1 MNLRMESKNPY
12 EEFVE
17 SFSSTMRKGLDLP
30 LGNIAPPS
38 DYTVKSNAP
47 KVVILSPHPDDECVM
62 GALALRLKRETGSA
76 VVNIPI
82 TFGSNPAR
90 KVQRKEELANA
101 CKWIGFEIH
110 DLEDGGLEKITP
122 EARLQDTKH
131 WEQAVS
137 KLTRAIEQIEPDIL
151 FFPNATDW
159 NRTHL
164 GVHLLTHDSLNQIG
178 SASIT
183 LIETE
188 FWGQIKEPNLLVE
201 SSFEEVGDLVAA
213 LSHHKGEVRRNPFH
227 LHLPSWM
234 QDNVR
239 RGAEVVGGQGGNA
252 PDFDFATLYR
262 VSRMEKG
269 KIYLPWEGGRLLS
282 KTKPGESTILDKL
295 SSTTA

>member
-1 MNLRMESKNPY
+1 MDSKNPY

-17 SFSSTMRKGLDLP
+17 SFSSTMRKGLELP
-30 LGNIAPPS
+30 LDNIPPPLDS
-38 DYTVKSNAP
+38 TVKPHAP
-47 KVVILSPHPDDECVM
+47 KVAILSPHPDDECVM

-76 VVNIPI
+76 VVNIPV

-90 KVQRKEELANA
+90 KVERKEELANA

-137 KLTRAIEQIEPDIL
+137 KLTLAIEQIEPDII

-159 NRTHL
+159 HRTHL
-164 GVHLLTHDSLNQIG
+164 GVHLLTHDSLNRIG
-178 SASIT
+178 SASMT

-201 SSFEEVGDLVAA
+201 SSVEEVGDLVAA

-227 LHLPSWM
+227 LRLPAWM

-269 KIYLPWEGGRLLS
+269 KIYLPWEGGRLLAKS
-282 KTKPGESTILDKL
+282 KTGESAILDKL
-295 SSTTA
+295 K

>member
-1 MNLRMESKNPY
+1 MDSKNPY

-30 LGNIAPPS
+30 LGNIAPPT
-38 DYTVKSNAP
+38 DYTVKSHAP
-47 KVVILSPHPDDECVM
+47 KVAILSPHPDDECVM

-76 VVNIPI
+76 VVNIPV
-82 TFGSNPAR
+82 TFGSNPSR
-90 KVQRKEELANA
+90 KVERKEELANA
-101 CKWIGFEIH
+101 CKWIGFEIY

-122 EARLQDTKH
+122 EVRLQDTKH

-137 KLTRAIEQIEPDIL
+137 KLTRAIEQIQPDIL

-178 SASIT
+178 SASMT

-201 SSFEEVGDLVAA
+201 SSTEEVGDLVAA

-227 LHLPSWM
+227 LRLPSWM

-269 KIYLPWEGGRLLS
+269 KIYFPWEGGRCLS
-282 KTKPGESTILDKL
+282 KTKPGESTIFDKL
-295 SSTTA
+295 K

>member
-1 MNLRMESKNPY
+1 MDSKNPY
-12 EEFVE
+12 KEFVE

-30 LGNIAPPS
+30 LGNIPPAP
-38 DYTVKSNAP
+38 DCTVKSHAP
-47 KVVILSPHPDDECVM
+47 KVAILSPHPDDECVM
-62 GALALRLKRETGSA
+62 GALALRLKRESGSA
-76 VVNIPI
+76 VVNIPV

-90 KVQRKEELANA
+90 KVERKEELANA

-122 EARLQDTKH
+122 ETRLQDTNY

-159 NRTHL
+159 NSTHL

-178 SASIT
+178 SISMT

-201 SSFEEVGDLVAA
+201 SSTDEVGDLVAA

-269 KIYLPWEGGRLLS
+269 KIYLPWEGGRLLAKS
-282 KTKPGESTILDKL
+282 KTGESTILDKL
-295 SSTTA
+295 K

>member
-1 MNLRMESKNPY
+1 MDSKNPY

-17 SFSSTMRKGLDLP
+17 SFSSTMRNGLDLP
-30 LGNIAPPS
+30 LGNIPPPP

-76 VVNIPI
+76 VVNIPV
-82 TFGSNPAR
+82 TFGSNPSR
-90 KVQRKEELANA
+90 KVERKEELANA

-110 DLEDGGLEKITP
+110 DLGDGGLEKITP

-164 GVHLLTHDSLNQIG
+164 GVHLLAHDSLNQIG
-178 SASIT
+178 SASMT

-201 SSFEEVGDLVAA
+201 SSTEEVGDLVAA

-227 LHLPSWM
+227 LRLPSWM

-262 VSRMEKG
+262 VSRMERG

-282 KTKPGESTILDKL
+282 KTKPGECTILDKL
-295 SSTTA
+295 K

>member
-1 MNLRMESKNPY
+1 MNLRMDSKNPY

-30 LGNIAPPS
+30 LGNIAPPAGC
-38 DYTVKSNAP
+38 TVKSHAP
-47 KVVILSPHPDDECVM
+47 KVAILSPHPDDECVM

-76 VVNIPI
+76 VVNIPV

-178 SASIT
+178 STSMT

-201 SSFEEVGDLVAA
+201 SSTEEVGDLVAA

-227 LHLPSWM
+227 LRLPSWM

-295 SSTTA
+295 K

>member
-1 MNLRMESKNPY
+1 MDTKNPY

-17 SFSSTMRKGLDLP
+17 SFSSNMRKGIGLP
-30 LGNIAPPS
+30 LGNIPPPS
-38 DYTVKSNAP
+38 DYMVKSDAP
-47 KVVILSPHPDDECVM
+47 KVAILSPHPDDECVM

-76 VVNIPI
+76 VVNIPV

-90 KVQRKEELANA
+90 KLERKEELSNA

-122 EARLQDTKH
+122 EARSQDSKH
-131 WEQAVS
+131 WEQAVLT
-137 KLTRAIEQIEPDIL
+137 LTRAIEQIEPDIL
-151 FFPNATDW
+151 FLPNATDW

-164 GVHLLTHDSLNQIG
+164 GVHLLAHDSLNQIG
-178 SASIT
+178 SASMT

-201 SSFEEVGDLVAA
+201 SSSEEVGDLVAA

-227 LHLPSWM
+227 LRLPAWM

-252 PDFDFATLYR
+252 PDFEFATLYR
-262 VSRMEKG
+262 VSRMEGG
-269 KIYLPWEGGRLLS
+269 KIYLPWEEGRLLAKS
-282 KTKPGESTILDKL
+282 RPGESAILDKL
-295 SSTTA
+295 K

>member
-1 MNLRMESKNPY
+1 MDMKNPY

-17 SFSSTMRKGLDLP
+17 SFSSTIQKGLDLP
-30 LGNIAPPS
+30 LGNIPPPT
-38 DYTVKSNAP
+38 DYTVKSHAP
-47 KVVILSPHPDDECVM
+47 KVAILSPHPDDECVM

-76 VVNIPI
+76 VVNIPV

-90 KVQRKEELANA
+90 KSERQEELSNA

-122 EARLQDTKH
+122 EARSQDTKH

-137 KLTRAIEQIEPDIL
+137 KLIRAIEQIEPDII

-164 GVHLLTHDSLNQIG
+164 GVHLLTNDSLNRIG
-178 SASIT
+178 SASMT

-201 SSFEEVGDLVAA
+201 SSSEEVGDLVAA

-227 LHLPSWM
+227 LRLPAWM

-262 VSRMEKG
+262 VSRMDKG
-269 KIYLPWEGGRLLS
+269 NIYLPWEGGRLLAKS
-282 KTKPGESTILDKL
+282 RTGESAILDKL
-295 SSTTA
+295 K

>member
-1 MNLRMESKNPY
+1 MDSKNPY

-17 SFSSTMRKGLDLP
+17 SFSSNMRKGLDLP
-30 LGNIAPPS
+30 LGNIPPPP
-38 DYTVKSNAP
+38 DYTVKSHAP
-47 KVVILSPHPDDECVM
+47 KVAILSPHPDDECVM
-62 GALALRLKRETGSA
+62 GALALRLMRETGSK
-76 VVNIPI
+76 VVNIPV
-82 TFGSNPAR
+82 TFGSNHTR
-90 KVQRKEELANA
+90 KAERKEELANA

-110 DLEDGGLEKITP
+110 NLEDGGLEKITP
-122 EARLQDTKH
+122 EARSQDTKH

-137 KLTRAIEQIEPDIL
+137 NLTRTIEQIEPDIL

-164 GVHLLTHDSLNQIG
+164 GVHLLTHDSLNQIE
-178 SASIT
+178 SASMT

-201 SSFEEVGDLVAA
+201 SSTEEVSDLVAA

-227 LHLPSWM
+227 LYLPSWM
-234 QDNVR
+234 KDNVR
-239 RGAEVVGGQGGNA
+239 RGAEVVGGQGENA
-252 PDFDFATLYR
+252 PDFEFATLYR

-282 KTKPGESTILDKL
+282 KTRPGESGILDKL
-295 SSTTA
+295 K

>member
-1 MNLRMESKNPY
+1 MDSKNPY
-12 EEFVE
+12 KEFVE

-30 LGNIAPPS
+30 LGNIPPAPDS
-38 DYTVKSNAP
+38 TVKSHAP
-47 KVVILSPHPDDECVM
+47 KVAILSPHPDDECVM
-62 GALALRLKRETGSA
+62 GALALRLKRESGSA
-76 VVNIPI
+76 VVNIPV

-90 KVQRKEELANA
+90 KVERQEELANA

-122 EARLQDTKH
+122 ETRLQDANY
-131 WEQAVS
+131 WEQAVL

-151 FFPNATDW
+151 FFPNAKDW

-178 SASIT
+178 SISMT

-201 SSFEEVGDLVAA
+201 SSTDEVGDLVAA

-269 KIYLPWEGGRLLS
+269 KIYLPWEGGRLLAKS
-282 KTKPGESTILDKL
+282 KTGESTILDKL
-295 SSTTA
+295 K

>member
-1 MNLRMESKNPY
+1 MDTKNPY

-17 SFSSTMRKGLDLP
+17 SFSSSMRKGLDLP
-30 LGNIAPPS
+30 LGNIAPPPV
-38 DYTVKSNAP
+38 YTVKSNAP
-47 KVVILSPHPDDECVM
+47 KVAILSPHPDDECVM
-62 GALALRLKRETGSA
+62 GALALRLKRETGA
-76 VVNIPI
+76 TVVNIPV

-90 KVQRKEELANA
+90 KAERKEELTNA

-110 DLEDGGLEKITP
+110 DLKDGGLEKITP
-122 EARLQDTKH
+122 ESRSQDTKH

-137 KLTRAIEQIEPDIL
+137 NLTRTIELIKPDIL

-164 GVHLLTHDSLNQIG
+164 GVHLLTLDSLNQIK

-201 SSFEEVGDLVAA
+201 SSSKEVSDLVAA
-213 LSHHKGEVRRNPFH
+213 LSHHEGEVRRNPFH
-227 LHLPSWM
+227 LRLPAWM

-239 RGAEVVGGQGGNA
+239 RGAEVVGGQGGKA
-252 PDFDFATLYR
+252 PDFEFATLYR

-269 KIYLPWEGGRLLS
+269 KIYLPWEGGRLLA
-282 KTKPGESTILDKL
+282 KTRTGESAILDKL
-295 SSTTA
+295 K

>member
-1 MNLRMESKNPY
+1 MDSKNPY

-17 SFSSTMRKGLDLP
+17 SFSSTMQKGLDLP
-30 LGNIAPPS
+30 LGNIAPPA
-38 DYTVKSNAP
+38 DYTVKSHAP
-47 KVVILSPHPDDECVM
+47 KVAILSPHPDDECVM

-76 VVNIPI
+76 VVNIPV

-90 KVQRKEELANA
+90 KVERKEELANA

-178 SASIT
+178 SASMT

-201 SSFEEVGDLVAA
+201 SSTEEVGDLVAA

-227 LHLPSWM
+227 LRLPSWM

-295 SSTTA
+295 K